1 MRFNGRHDG
10 FNRAYYKEG
19 INIYFFLSD
28 SGPTGWQ
35 IAAAFVVAGAISHSA
50 GNAIGQLW

>member
-1 MRFNGRHDG
+1 MRFNGRHAG